1 MATYRIGIGSFNLK
15 DGAVGIG
22 TESSGLGN
30 LKVEGTYKT
39 TDLDVTGVSTFTRYA
54 GFAADNINITS
65 RDVSLTGEHSTT
77 GDIVVGVNSTFTVSV
92 GATVDIGTVPSVSI
106 GTHFSPPTGGV
117 EDRPEVPVEGTVRFN
132 KDLNKLEFYNGV
144 DWRQFTVS
152 GASTRAVVGGG
163 YDAPAPLLYSDLEY
177 FSISSGGHAV
187 SFGDMSSDGG
197 GRNGGSMSSSTRGV
211 FATGY
216 GPSPG
221 SLGHNVIDYITIA
234 STGDAIDFGD
244 ATGGN
249 GYTGNGCSSS
259 TRGVF
264 NIGFDATA
272 PAYNNVMDY
281 IEIATTG
288 DSLDFGDLTAAGG
301 WNACAASPTRGFFGG
316 FYPRNDGVID
326 VIKFAS
332 KGNSVEFGTLLANYG
347 QGACSNSV
355 RAIFAG
361 GTHYPGPGYS
371 TGIQSVIMSSDGTV
385 HDFGETYDSNYTYS
399 SQGVASQTRGC
410 LVAGWSG
417 TGGVGPSVEVNTIQE
432 IDFTSGGRATHF
444 GDISK
449 AKAALKG
456 VSDCHGG
463 LGGY

>member
-1 MATYRIGIGSFNLK
+1 MATYRIGIGTEFKL
-15 DGAVGIG
+15 GGGVGIG
-22 TESSGLGN
+22 TDTAPSGLGD
-30 LKVEGTYKT
+30 LKVKGTYKV

-54 GFAADNINITS
+54 GFAADNIPINVDRT
-65 RDVSLTGEHSTT
+65 LTGEHQTT

-92 GATVDIGTVPSVSI
+92 GATVDVGTVPSVSI
-106 GTHFSPPTGGV
+106 GTHFSPPCGYV
-117 EDRPEVPVEGTVRFN
+117 DDRPECPVEGTVRFN
-132 KDLNKLEFYNGV
+132 KDLNTLEFYNGV
-144 DWRQFTVS
+144 DWRQFTVN

-163 YDAPAPLLYSDLEY
+163 YDNPVLYSDLEY

-221 SLGHNVIDYITIA
+221 SEGHNVIDYITIA
-234 STGDAIDFGD
+234 STGDAINFGD
-244 ATGGN
+244 ASGK

-264 NIGFDATA
+264 NLGYIHPG
-272 PAYNNVMDY
+272 PNYNNTLDY
-281 IEIATTG
+281 IEIATIG
-288 DSLDFGDLTAAGG
+288 NALDFGDLTAIGG
-301 WNACAASPTRGFFGG
+301 WNACAASPTRGIFGG
-316 FYPRNDGVID
+316 FYPRNNGVID
-326 VIKFAS
+326 VIRFAS
-332 KGNSVEFGTLLANYG
+332 KGNAVEFGTLFANYG

-361 GTHYPGPGYS
+361 GTHYPGPGYHI
-371 TGIQSVIMSSDGTV
+371 GIQSIIMASDGTV

-410 LVAGWSG
+410 LVAGWTG

-432 IDFTSGGRATHF
+432 IDFNSGGRATHF

>member
-1 MATYRIGIGSFNLK
+1 MATYRIGIGTDFKLN
-15 DGAVGIG
+15 GGVGIG
-22 TESSGLGN
+22 TDTAPSGFGD
-30 LKVEGTYKT
+30 LKVGGTLKT
-39 TDLDVTGVSTFTRYA
+39 EDLDVIGVSTFTRYA
-54 GFAADNINITS
+54 GFAANDINIKN
-65 RDVSLTGEHSTT
+65 RDVTLTGEHQTT
-77 GDIVVGVNSTFTVSV
+77 GDIVVGVNSTFTVST
-92 GATVDIGTVPSVSI
+92 GATVCVGTVESI
-106 GTHFSPPTGGV
+106 SLTDHFSPPCGGT
-117 EDRPEVPVEGTVRFN
+117 EERGDSFVEGTVRFN
-132 KDLNKLEFYNGV
+132 KDLNTLEFYNGV
-144 DWRQFTVS
+144 DWRQFTVNGS
-152 GASTRAVVGGG
+152 STRAVVGGG
-163 YDAPAPLLYSDLEY
+163 YDNPVLYSDLEY
-177 FSISSGGHAV
+177 FSISSGGSAV

-234 STGDAIDFGD
+234 ATGNAIDFGD
-244 ATGGN
+244 ASAN
-249 GYTGNGCSSS
+249 GFTGNGCSSS

-264 NIGFDATA
+264 NIGYDAPA

-288 DSLDFGDLTAAGG
+288 DSLDFGDLTAIGG

-332 KGNSVEFGTLLANYG
+332 TGSAVEFGTLFANYG

-371 TGIQSVIMSSDGTV
+371 TEIQSIIMASDGTV
-385 HDFGETYDSNYTYS
+385 HDFGETYDGNFTYS

-410 LVAGWSG
+410 LVAGWSN

-432 IDFTSGGRATHF
+432 IDFNSGGRATYF

-456 VSDCHGG
+456 VSDSHGG